1 MRRIDI
7 KTTFENRAEWHRLR
21 ALFPAGVRANA
32 HGSCGAFTVD
42 KRPMFPEIDPNA
54 REICLTHP
62 QKDFCTLD
70 DGAYGLT
77 VANRGLHEY
86 EAYDDGETSAL
97 AVTLLRCTG
106 VISQRVI
113 ATRDEAAGWHEAAP
127 GAQCPGTWDF
137 EYSVIPHEGDWVK
150 SRAYLEAHA
159 FNLPMPTLQLSAG
172 QPGDLPA
179 ACGRVR
185 LNHPA
190 LTVSAFKQCEFE
202 DALILRF
209 YNTTPETVDAEVAL
223 DFPFEAV
230 RRANLREDTVGAVD
244 LNGRTARM
252 KVGPFEI
259 VTLKIL
265 P

>member
-1 MRRIDI
+1 M
-7 KTTFENRAEWHRLR
+7 
-21 ALFPAGVRANA
+21 
-32 HGSCGAFTVD
+32 S
-42 KRPMFPEIDPNA
+42 PEPDPNA
-54 REICLTHP
+54 REICFTHP

-70 DGAYGLT
+70 DSAFGLT

-86 EAYDDGETSAL
+86 EALDDGETSVL

-113 ATRDEAAGWHEAAP
+113 KTRDEAAGWHEAAP

-137 EYSVIPHEGDWVK
+137 AYSVIPHAGDWVK
-150 SRAYLEAHA
+150 SRAYLDARA
-159 FNLPMPTLQLSAG
+159 FNLPMPALQLPAG
-172 QPGDLPA
+172 QAGDLPA
-179 ACGRVR
+179 CSGAVR

-190 LTVSAFKQCEFE
+190 LVVSAFKQCEFE
-202 DALILRF
+202 DALILRL
-209 YNTTPETVDAEVAL
+209 YNTTPEAVDAEAAL

-244 LNGRTARM
+244 MRGRTARL
-252 KVGPFEI
+252 KVNPFEI